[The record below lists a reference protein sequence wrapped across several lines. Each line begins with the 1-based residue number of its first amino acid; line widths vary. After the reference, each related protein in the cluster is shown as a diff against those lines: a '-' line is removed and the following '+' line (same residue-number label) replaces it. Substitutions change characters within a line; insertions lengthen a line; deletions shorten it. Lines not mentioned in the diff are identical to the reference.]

1 MARKWLTRLRLGL
14 WRRDQDDRD
23 LDDELRFHLAEEARL
38 RVDRGASPLD
48 ARESARRDFGNA
60 QRVKEVTRAM
70 RTMTSLE
77 TIAQDLRYGR
87 RVLSRSPLFAFFAI
101 ASLALGIGATTA
113 IFSLFNAIVLRTLPV
128 KDPSRLVALSFV
140 AGGSRQNNFLTYPL
154 FERLREANTTLDG
167 LFAWMTVPRIAAR
180 IDARTEI
187 VSAGYVSGDY
197 HRILGLRPVL
207 GRLLDANDDRD
218 SSATSVVIGHDYWR
232 RRFAADPSV
241 VGTQITVGD
250 FSYTIVGVEPRGFV
264 GTNVGSTSDITF
276 PLRASR
282 HGTTGPQPW
291 TATNWTWIEVMARLR
306 AGVSQ
311 EQAAQE
317 LTSIFRAMGP
327 GVKPLPNAAPPTI
340 FLEPAASGGQ
350 STLRRNYETRLRL
363 MLMLLAAVVLLASLN
378 VATLMLARAEARRD
392 EMTMRLALGAGRW
405 RLVRQLVTESVLV
418 ATLGGILGL
427 SFAWWASEALLR
439 LAVRD
444 TAVTAIDLTPDLRVL
459 AFALLTSVGTC
470 VLFGFLPALRST
482 ATLRSTG
489 RHEVGARRRRW
500 LERTLVASQTA
511 LSLVLLVFMALFIR
525 SLQNLWARD
534 PGYVRANVAM
544 FSTDA
549 RLAGKKGEEIPRTYR
564 TMLDALAAL
573 PGVRSVSIS
582 TVAPVS
588 TSFYFVNGVGRV
600 GERELRDGERVR
612 AASNFLS
619 PGYFA
624 TMGIPLVAGRDFDA
638 RDDPDAPKVVIVSER
653 LAGKFIGPAVGQ
665 TIDFA
670 GGSEVIGIARD
681 NRYASVK
688 DAPRDVVYAPL
699 FQSAGALANLQTFE
713 VRYDGPSGAQLQAI
727 RTAVAAVDPALT
739 LFNLNTL
746 EGYTRES
753 LSQERLMAA
762 TSSYVGAFALLLA
775 SIGLY
780 GLMAYAVTER
790 TSEIGL
796 RMALGSSPGGIRS
809 MILRDGAGTVLAG
822 VVVGFGAAL
831 WLVRYVQ
838 GQIVDLQPM
847 DPASFAVATVVLVIV
862 AAAAAFLPALRASR
876 IDPIVALRHE

>member
-1 MARKWLTRLRLGL
+1 
-14 WRRDQDDRD
+14 
-23 LDDELRFHLAEEARL
+23 
-38 RVDRGASPLD
+38 
-48 ARESARRDFGNA
+48 
-60 QRVKEVTRAM
+60 
-70 RTMTSLE
+70 
-77 TIAQDLRYGR
+77 
-87 RVLSRSPLFAFFAI
+87 
-101 ASLALGIGATTA
+101 
-113 IFSLFNAIVLRTLPV
+113 
-128 KDPSRLVALSFV
+128 
-140 AGGSRQNNFLTYPL
+140 
-154 FERLREANTTLDG
+154 
-167 LFAWMTVPRIAAR
+167 
-180 IDARTEI
+180 
-187 VSAGYVSGDY
+187 
-197 HRILGLRPVL
+197 
-207 GRLLDANDDRD
+207 
-218 SSATSVVIGHDYWR
+218 
-232 RRFAADPSV
+232 
-241 VGTQITVGD
+241 
-250 FSYTIVGVEPRGFV
+250 
-264 GTNVGSTSDITF
+264 
-276 PLRASR
+276 
-282 HGTTGPQPW
+282 
-291 TATNWTWIEVMARLR
+291 
-306 AGVSQ
+306 
-311 EQAAQE
+311 
-317 LTSIFRAMGP
+317 
-327 GVKPLPNAAPPTI
+327 
-340 FLEPAASGGQ
+340 
-350 STLRRNYETRLRL
+350 
-363 MLMLLAAVVLLASLN
+363 
-378 VATLMLARAEARRD
+378 
-392 EMTMRLALGAGRW
+392 
-405 RLVRQLVTESVLV
+405 
-418 ATLGGILGL
+418 
-427 SFAWWASEALLR
+427 
-439 LAVRD
+439 
-444 TAVTAIDLTPDLRVL
+444 
-459 AFALLTSVGTC
+459 
-470 VLFGFLPALRST
+470 
-482 ATLRSTG
+482 
-489 RHEVGARRRRW
+489 
-500 LERTLVASQTA
+500 
-511 LSLVLLVFMALFIR
+511 
-525 SLQNLWARD
+525 
-534 PGYVRANVAM
+534 
-544 FSTDA
+544 
-549 RLAGKKGEEIPRTYR
+549 
-564 TMLDALAAL
+564 MLDALAAL

-588 TSFYFVNGVGRV
+588 TSFFFVNGVGRV